1 MMMMMLKTVISIM
14 TMPSVIMRMTRMM
27 TIVMM
32 RMTRMMTCDD
42 EDD

>member
-1 MMMMMLKTVISIM
+1 MMVMVKTVISIM
-14 TMPSVIMRMTRMM
+14 MMPSVMMRMTRMM